1 MRKTRIEF
9 ASKNDVRFDDEF
21 QREAHKAE
29 LRARAI
35 TQTSQNAI
43 ADLSSEIIEA
53 LIASGKAKN
62 RKRNE
67 KLAEFQLAVSG
78 FIYDLL
84 KGVAN
89 TAARGWISVEFSSGS
104 GSRENTGYRHRL
116 AIREAMKHLGW
127 LEVSPG
133 KQFAT
138 KNPFGGSKPAIKE
151 GRTTRIRATETL
163 LAKLSILDIDHKNYR
178 EHFFVELPKWT
189 IKLRAKSKGYGK
201 NKVRGR
207 DMPVPRDD
215 DKTISLDQRV
225 QEINHYLIA
234 QEIENAPFS
243 GYIRQFNNGD
253 VDGFSWDKGGRLY
266 AAFQQLRSK
275 ERKAIRINNQAV
287 VEIDVSASYLTILH
301 GLLKEPFD
309 TTRDAYQLDKINR
322 EPVKAFISQTLG
334 LGRLPKRWSLTW
346 DDKFLTAYGYK
357 LSKRYKLA
365 EIRDIVVS
373 HYPVFGRLEALD
385 VDWSD
390 LMFVES
396 EAMLSAMLVLMRHHE
411 TPSLLVHD
419 SLIVPEN
426 KCQVA
431 MHAIEKSY
439 EVRCGIRPRLK
450 IKSSGE
456 SDFKDLGLDVQ

>member
-35 TQTSQNAI
+35 TQTSQRAI

-53 LIASGKAKN
+53 LITSGKAKN

-89 TAARGWISVEFSSGS
+89 NAARGWISVEFSSGS
-104 GSRENTGYRHRL
+104 GSRENTGYRHRRS
-116 AIREAMKHLGW
+116 IREAMKHLGW
-127 LEVSPG
+127 LQVSPG

-138 KNPFGGSKPAIKE
+138 KHPFGGAKPAIKP
-151 GRTTRIRATETL
+151 GRTTRMRATNTL
-163 LAKLSILDIDHKNYR
+163 LVKLSSFEIDEKNYR

-207 DMPVPRDD
+207 DMAISREDEKVIAL
-215 DKTISLDQRV
+215 DKDI

-234 QEIENAPFS
+234 QEIEKAPFS

-253 VDGFSWDKGGRLY
+253 VDGFSWNKGGRLY
-266 AAFQQLRSK
+266 AAFQQLKSN
-275 ERKAIRINNQAV
+275 ERKAIRINSQPVA
-287 VEIDVSASYLTILH
+287 EIDVSASYLTILH

-309 TTRDAYQLDKINR
+309 TTRDAYQLDKIDR

-373 HYPVFGRLEALD
+373 HYPVLGTLEELGI
-385 VDWSD
+385 DWSD
-390 LMFVES
+390 LMFTES
-396 EAMLSAMLVLMRHHE
+396 EAMLTAMLVLMRHRE

-419 SLIVPEN
+419 SLIVPESGREF
-426 KCQVA
+426 A
-431 MHAIEKSY
+431 MEAITMSY
-439 EVRCGIRPRLK
+439 IARCGIRPRLK
-450 IKSSGE
+450 IKSDGE
-456 SDFKDLGLDVQ
+456 SDFKDLDLDEP

>member
-1 MRKTRIEF
+1 MKKTRIEF

-35 TQTSQNAI
+35 TQTSQKAI
-43 ADLSSEIIEA
+43 ADLSAEIIEA
-53 LIASGKAKN
+53 LIATGKAKN

-67 KLAEFQLAVSG
+67 KLAEFELAVSG

-89 TAARGWISVEFSSGS
+89 TAARGWVSVEFSAIS
-104 GSRENTGYRHRL
+104 GSRENTGYRYRR

-127 LEVSPG
+127 LQVSPG

-138 KNPFGGSKPAIKE
+138 KHPFGGTKPAIKP
-151 GRTTRIRATETL
+151 GRTTRVRATDAL
-163 LAKLSILDIDHKNYR
+163 LVKLYCFEIDEKNYR

-189 IKLRAKSKGYGK
+189 IKLRAKSKRYGK

-207 DMPVPRDD
+207 DMAVSREDEKVIAL
-215 DKTISLDQRV
+215 DKDV
-225 QEINHYLIA
+225 QEINNYLIK
-234 QEIENAPFS
+234 QEIDKAPFS

-253 VDGFSWDKGGRLY
+253 VDGFSWNKGGRLY
-266 AAFQQLRSK
+266 AAFQQLKSN
-275 ERKAIRINNQAV
+275 ERKAIRINNQPV

-309 TTRDAYQLDKINR
+309 ATRDAYQLEKIDR
-322 EPVKAFISQTLG
+322 EPVKAFISQVFG
-334 LGRLPKRWSLTW
+334 LGGLPKRWSPTW

-365 EIRDIVVS
+365 KVRDIVVA
-373 HYPVFGRLEALD
+373 HYPILTRLEGLGL
-385 VDWSD
+385 DWSD
-390 LMFVES
+390 LMFAES
-396 EAMLSAMLVLMRHHE
+396 EAMLTAMLVLMRHHE

-419 SLIVPEN
+419 SLIVPESGR
-426 KCQVA
+426 QFA
-431 MHAIEKSY
+431 MEAIEMSY
-439 EVRCGIRPRLK
+439 KARCGIRPRLK
-450 IKSSGE
+450 IKSDGD
-456 SDFKDLGLDVQ
+456 SDFKDLELEEP